1 VSEPGRHPLFVVGIG
16 ASAGGLEALVELVGA
31 VPATGMAFIVV
42 QHLAP
47 THESLL
53 PEILAKKTTMAVS
66 AATAGAAV
74 QPDHVYVIPPDALLT
89 VHEGLIE
96 VKRRTSAPERPF
108 PVDLLF
114 SSLAAAYGERAI
126 GIVLSG
132 ADADGSLG
140 LREIKHAGGFTFAQQ
155 PESARFPTMPRH
167 AIETGSVDLVL
178 RPKEIAGELA
188 RLSARFR
195 TAEPGT
201 ESTSEGTLDVG
212 TDENTVLTQIFQRL
226 RAAHG
231 VDFTHYK
238 RTTIRRRIERR
249 MMLRRIGNLGEYR
262 ESLDRDPGELAAL
275 YQDFLI
281 RVTEFFRDPTA
292 FDALRHDVLPTICE
306 GRSPKEPIR
315 VWVPG
320 CATGEEVYSVAIIL
334 VEYFGDGLPP
344 LKIQIFGTDVS
355 EAALEKAR
363 AGVYAVN
370 ALHEVTP
377 ERLERFFV
385 AQNDGYRISKD
396 IRDLCLFARQDVTR
410 DPPFSR
416 LDLISCRNLLI
427 YLDDVAQ
434 RRILRT
440 FHYALRPHGMLFFGP
455 AETVAYSPE
464 LFEQID
470 SRSRVFQR
478 MPNTGGG
485 TLAER
490 AEVSASFAFE
500 PEGDGAPLRV
510 EADSLPREADR
521 LLLARFA
528 PACVLVNQALTIL
541 QFRGQ
546 TGPYLE
552 PAGGPPSF
560 DLRRV
565 IRPELL
571 VQILPAIGETS
582 KTGVASRRD
591 VRLDAREISIEVIP
605 LAGSGSRQS
614 FLILFDDGT
623 RPPVERSTVAALP
636 ALTESEKDRR
646 LAHLERELD
655 GLREYMRAAA
665 EAHEAAQEELRSAHE
680 EMLSANEEFQSTNEE
695 LETSKEELQSTNE
708 ELTTTIDELQTRNQE
723 LTKLNTQLD
732 LAHRASD
739 AARTYADTII
749 QSVRDPL
756 AVLDG
761 TLRIL
766 RVNPAFAANLEMP
779 REAMEGRFLHEVGDA
794 WWNIPELHQRLRA
807 VLASAQPLEDWEMTR
822 DVSPQPHQVMSLT
835 ARRIP
840 GEAERAEQLLLMI
853 QDVTV
858 RADETAGLIASG
870 ERKDQFIAI
879 LGHEL
884 RHPLTPITHAL
895 YLLRKGQHDPATI
908 ELLDTIDTQV
918 QTLLRFVNELL
929 DLSRI
934 GRGLIEIRPERLDLT
949 VVARDTAHALQPFIE
964 ERRHVLSLVLPAVPV
979 YVHGDPGRLRQ
990 VVTNLV
996 ENAVKYTEPGGRITM
1011 TLEQRGDQAMLTV
1024 SDNGIGIAA
1033 QDLERIF
1040 EPFTQSHQPLA
1051 DPSSG
1056 LGIGLS
1062 VVRRIVELHGG
1073 QVTAT
1078 SPGSGAGSEFTVAMP
1093 LSAADTRH
1101 ARGSENRVE
1110 TPASV
1115 GASRTRRVMIV
1126 DDHEEMRKS
1135 VSRLVRTWGHEVAL
1149 AADGPRALAL
1159 ADTFQPECAIV
1170 DISMP
1175 GMNGIELGRRLRQ
1188 RFPPAQ
1194 LRLIALSGYPGAD
1207 IRDGCLA
1214 AGFDAYLVKPGDI
1227 LELERL
1233 LGLNR
1238 VDSEASR
1245 HSPDAST
1252 Q

>member
-1 VSEPGRHPLFVVGIG
+1 MAAAVRQSPLFVVGIG
-16 ASAGGLEALVELVGA
+16 ASAGGLEALVELLGA

-42 QHLAP
+42 QHLDP
-47 THESLL
+47 KHESLL
-53 PEILAKKTTMAVS
+53 PEILAKKTTIAVS
-66 AATAGAAV
+66 LAAAGEAV

-89 VHEGLIE
+89 VRDGLLE
-96 VKRRTSAPERPF
+96 LKRRTSAPERPF

-114 SSLAAAYGERAI
+114 SSLAAAYGEGAI
-126 GIVLSG
+126 GVVLSG

-167 AIETGSVDLVL
+167 AIDTGCVDLVL

-188 RLSARFR
+188 RLSRRFHA
-195 TAEPGT
+195 AEPSP
-201 ESTSEGTLDVG
+201 ESTSESTRDAA
-212 TDENTVLTQIFQRL
+212 TDDENAVLAHIFHRL
-226 RAAHG
+226 RSAHG

-249 MMLRRIGNLGEYR
+249 MMLRRIERLDEYR
-262 ESLDRDPGELAAL
+262 DSLDSDPSELAAL

-292 FDALRHDVLPTICE
+292 FDALRHDVLPVLCE
-306 GRSPKEPIR
+306 GRSPKEQIR
-315 VWVPG
+315 IWVPG
-320 CATGEEVYSVAIIL
+320 CATGEEVYSVAITL
-334 VEYFGDGLPP
+334 LEYFGAGLPP

-355 EAALEKAR
+355 ETALEKAR
-363 AGVYAVN
+363 AGVYPVN
-370 ALHEVTP
+370 ALHEVSA

-385 AQNDGYRISKD
+385 GQNGEYRISKD

-434 RRILRT
+434 RRVLRT
-440 FHYALRPHGMLFFGP
+440 FHYALRPLGMLFFGP
-455 AETVAYSPE
+455 AESVACSPE
-464 LFEQID
+464 LFEQIE
-470 SRSRVFQR
+470 SRSRVFR
-478 MPNTGGG
+478 RIPNTAGVS
-485 TLAER
+485 LAER
-490 AEVSASFAFE
+490 ADGSASLALE
-500 PEGDGAPLRV
+500 REGGAVPFRV

-582 KTGVASRRD
+582 KTRVASRRD
-591 VRLDAREISIEVIP
+591 VRLDTREISIEVIP
-605 LAGSGSRQS
+605 LAGSGGRQS
-614 FLILFDDGT
+614 FLILFDDGS
-623 RPPVERSTVAALP
+623 RLPVDRGTAAALP

-646 LAHLERELD
+646 LAHLERELE
-655 GLREYMRAAA
+655 GMREYMRAAA
-665 EAHEAAQEELRSAHE
+665 EEHEAVQEELRSAHE
-680 EMLSANEEFQSTNEE
+680 EMLSANEEYQSTNEE
-695 LETSKEELQSTNE
+695 LETSQEELQSTNE
-708 ELTTTIDELQTRNQE
+708 ELTTTIDELRSRNQE
-723 LTKLNTQLD
+723 LARLNIEV
-732 LAHRASD
+732 D
-739 AARTYADTII
+739 AARRASETARSYADTII
-749 QSVRDPL
+749 HSVREPL

-766 RVNPAFAANLEMP
+766 RVNSAFAANLEIP
-779 REAMEGRFLHEVGDA
+779 REEIEGRFLHEVGDA
-794 WWNIPELHQRLRA
+794 RWNIPELHQRLRA
-807 VLASAQPLEDWEMTR
+807 LLASAQPLEDWEVTR

-840 GEAERAEQLLLMI
+840 GEADRTEQLLLVI
-853 QDVTV
+853 QDVTL

-870 ERKDQFIAI
+870 EQKDQFIAI

-884 RHPLTPITHAL
+884 RHPLTPITHAI
-895 YLLRKGQHDPATI
+895 YLLRKGHHDPATI
-908 ELLDTIDTQV
+908 ELLDTIDTQT

-934 GRGLIEIRPERLDLT
+934 SRGLIEITTERLDLAA
-949 VVARDTAHALQPFIE
+949 VARDAVRALESFID
-964 ERRHVLSLVLPAVPV
+964 ERQHVVSLVLPADPL
-979 YVHGDPGRLRQ
+979 YVRGDLGRLRQ
-990 VVTNLV
+990 VVSNLV
-996 ENAVKYTEPGGRITM
+996 ENAAKYTQPGGRITV
-1011 TLEQRGDQAMLTV
+1011 TLDERGEEAVLTV
-1024 SDNGIGIAA
+1024 SDNGIGIHAEN
-1033 QDLERIF
+1033 LERIF
-1040 EPFTQSHQPLA
+1040 EPYTQSHQPLTS
-1051 DPSSG
+1051 PSSG

-1073 QVTAT
+1073 QVKGT
-1078 SPGSGAGSEFTVAMP
+1078 SAGSHAGSEFVVSLPVT
-1093 LSAADTRH
+1093 AAD
-1101 ARGSENRVE
+1101 ARDEV
-1110 TPASV
+1110 ASPNAV
-1115 GASRTRRVMIV
+1115 ITSVPFVALRARRVLIV

-1135 VSRLVRTWGHEVAL
+1135 LTRLARAWGHEVVV
-1149 AADGPRALAL
+1149 AADGSSALSL
-1159 ADTFQPECAIV
+1159 AESFQPERAIV

-1175 GMNGIELGRRLRQ
+1175 GMNGLDLGRRLRQ
-1188 RFPPAQ
+1188 RFPPTQ
-1194 LRLIALSGYPGAD
+1194 LCLIALSGYAD
-1207 IRDGCLA
+1207 ADLREACLA
-1214 AGFDAYLVKPGDI
+1214 AGFDAYLVKPGDAH
-1227 LELERL
+1227 ELQRL
-1233 LGLNR
+1233 LEGDRAN
-1238 VDSEASR
+1238 STASQ
-1245 HSPDAST
+1245 H
-1252 Q
+1252 